1 MIMTPQQATNN
12 VQRKFPGYVIGYCVP
27 YKSGYVVMAHP
38 DDGPEDHIHGAYPD
52 PFYFVD
58 SRTGKVAAFVPAT
71 EKDFGR
77 KFFDTVRRMVK

>member
-1 MIMTPQQATNN
+1 
-12 VQRKFPGYVIGYCVP
+12 
-27 YKSGYVVMAHP
+27 MAHP